1 MWVQMFWRMEPASIP
16 TETEVWIG
24 AVSNLAGSCPE
35 PQNMEG
41 EPCRPTSTK
50 CMQVILNLDIWQYFQ
65 VSVSRGKV
73 VAGLYSHRV
82 PKLRRW

>member
-1 MWVQMFWRMEPASIP
+1 
-16 TETEVWIG
+16 
-24 AVSNLAGSCPE
+24 
-35 PQNMEG
+35 MEG